1 MTLASRAF
9 AQLATWPDLRQAAPS
24 CGLGQAVSSAGG
36 EIAHFH
42 SDRDVDLRLTAR
54 AIRHFSKNLKGS
66 GAIRIVPGSQWV
78 TIRLDAASD
87 VDLLLTLVSVAL
99 QAQQTWPDP
108 GTYRPAVGCNDQ
120 RGAGFVSADHSG
132 I

>member
-1 MTLASRAF
+1 MTLASRAL
-9 AQLATWPDLRQAAPS
+9 AQLATWPDLSQAVPS
-24 CGLGQAVSSAGG
+24 CGLGQAVSSAQG

-42 SDRDVDLRLTAR
+42 SDRDVDLRLTDR
-54 AIRHFSKNLKGS
+54 AIRRFAKDLRDS

-78 TIRLDAASD
+78 TLRLDAASD

-99 QAQQTWPDP
+99 QAQQAGPDP
-108 GTYRPAVGCNDQ
+108 RDRPAVGCNDQ
-120 RGAGFVSADHSG
+120 RGAGFVKADLGG